1 MFPPHG
7 ARPSYHAVAGVANFA
22 DRALAGGGGIARP
35 ARAAVIFGA
44 AVEQRCAA
52 AGTAIDAVAL
62 VIDIFAGEGAFG
74 AAFPQHM
81 MGHRVERGAGFGG
94 PGIGHDGGLLG
105 MRRAAP
111 PVWPQYRPDARSSQG
126 DAPTP
131 RPRQRPAR
139 PPPPTPGPSRLDP
152 HARAVAPP

>member
-1 MFPPHG
+1 MAKMAFAGG
-7 ARPSYHAVAGVANFA
+7 AAHFGADHAVAGVANFA

-81 MGHRVERGAGFGG
+81 MG
-94 PGIGHDGGLLG
+94 
-105 MRRAAP
+105 
-111 PVWPQYRPDARSSQG
+111 RSEEHTSELQ
-126 DAPTP
+126 
-131 RPRQRPAR
+131 
-139 PPPPTPGPSRLDP
+139 SLIRLSY
-152 HARAVAPP
+152 AVFCLKKKKKT

>member
-22 DRALAGGGGIARP
+22 DRALAGGGGMARP

-74 AAFPQHM
+74 AAFPQPM
-81 MGHRVERGAGFGG
+81 MGHRVERG
-94 PGIGHDGGLLG
+94 DRKSTRLN
-105 MRRAAP
+105 
-111 PVWPQYRPDARSSQG
+111 SS
-126 DAPTP
+126 
-131 RPRQRPAR
+131 
-139 PPPPTPGPSRLDP
+139 
-152 HARAVAPP
+152 H